1 LIALYELFDLLVD
14 GCLHPVCSVLKERIK
29 SFYPQGSLK
38 RGRAMSLS
46 VVISTVAQRNGE
58 IFELCLKGFIH
69 YGRNDDLELL
79 NKNYLKLLK
88 FAINNNDH
96 K

>member
-1 LIALYELFDLLVD
+1 
-14 GCLHPVCSVLKERIK
+14 
-29 SFYPQGSLK
+29 
-38 RGRAMSLS
+38 MSLS